1 MYKLGIIGVG
11 NIGRSILKGALDTKV
26 LSPKEVIIYDHNR
39 GRVKNFL
46 TKGVEFAKDELD
58 LVKNSQYIVL
68 AIKPQD
74 FKDLGLKLKNNID
87 SDSVILSI
95 ATGITISQ
103 LKEFFGDLKFIRIM
117 PNTPALVNDGMTA
130 MTKGEKANAEELKF
144 AKELFSSIGLV
155 TVIEEKEM
163 NTFSGIVSCLPAYVY
178 MFIESAADAAVKNG
192 MRRQDAYDY
201 ISQAVLGSAKMVRD
215 TKKHP
220 GELKDQVTSP
230 GGTTIQGV
238 VTLEEKGFRNAIIKA
253 IDASI
258 NYKIDLD

>member
-1 MYKLGIIGVG
+1 
-11 NIGRSILKGALDTKV
+11 
-26 LSPKEVIIYDHNR
+26 
-39 GRVKNFL
+39 
-46 TKGVEFAKDELD
+46 
-58 LVKNSQYIVL
+58 
-68 AIKPQD
+68 
-74 FKDLGLKLKNNID
+74 
-87 SDSVILSI
+87 
-95 ATGITISQ
+95 
-103 LKEFFGDLKFIRIM
+103 
-117 PNTPALVNDGMTA
+117 